1 MPSILSFI
9 LPKDK
14 KLFKYI
20 FTLAFPVIISN
31 ISRVMMGLVDTVMV
45 GHLGAN
51 AIAAVG
57 MASMVTWTAMSVG
70 IAFRT
75 GTQALVSRR
84 LGQKKYA
91 ECGTAFR
98 NMQLFVLLSG
108 IPLTYLCYSNT
119 SSIMSFFIKD
129 THALQL
135 CIDYSIYIFLSIYF
149 IYVSFV
155 FQGFY
160 TGIEKTKVHM
170 KVVISS
176 NILNFYLNIGLI
188 FGSIQMEEF
197 LSQTIFN
204 FLAILWIP
212 FNFPELGV
220 KGAAIGTLVATI
232 WGCVH
237 YAFYLF
243 KEDIKNPYK
252 VFKNNFD
259 MEMLKR
265 QLIIAYPLAIQEF
278 MVMLSLTIFYKIIA
292 LIGIIQLAATQII
305 FKIMHA
311 SFMPAIGIGQAC
323 ATLVGKYL
331 GEENPDKA
339 EKLYKRSLNADSS
352 SASVHYNYANLLKHV
367 RKNYQMAE
375 KHYRRAIQIDDN
387 HADALGNLANMLSD
401 ILDMGVKKISLCDTS
416 GLAFPE
422 DVSILLEQILKHFPE
437 LEIYMHLHN
446 TYGRGIMNLIAS
458 MEYKIKGIDTSLGG
472 IGGSPF
478 IKTSRGNI
486 ATEETVD
493 YLHNN
498 GIETGIDIRKISTV
512 SKIIENMIGESY
524 FTGELYK
531 QV

>member
-57 MASMVTWTAMSVG
+57 MASMVTWTAMSIG

-339 EKLYKRSLNADSS
+339 ELSVTESLRGSIYIMGT
-352 SASVHYNYANLLKHV
+352 VGICFIIF
-367 RKNYQMAE
+367 AE
-375 KHYRRAIQIDDN
+375 FIIPFFIQDKDVITLAVPGLRFVGFLQIIDAFCFTLWFALTGAGDTKVLAIV
-387 HADALGNLANMLSD
+387 D
-401 ILDMGVKKISLCDTS
+401 ILNHWLIFIPLCYFLSIYYGFGYWGAWASFGVMLTGLAPFLFIRFKKGNWKKIK
-416 GLAFPE
+416 F
-422 DVSILLEQILKHFPE
+422 
-437 LEIYMHLHN
+437 
-446 TYGRGIMNLIAS
+446 
-458 MEYKIKGIDTSLGG
+458 
-472 IGGSPF
+472 
-478 IKTSRGNI
+478 
-486 ATEETVD
+486 
-493 YLHNN
+493 
-498 GIETGIDIRKISTV
+498 
-512 SKIIENMIGESY
+512 
-524 FTGELYK
+524 
-531 QV
+531 

>member
-1 MPSILSFI
+1 MPIIFSFI
-9 LPKDK
+9 FPKDK
-14 KLFKYI
+14 VLFKYI
-20 FTLAFPVIISN
+20 FKLAIPVIISN

-84 LGQKKYA
+84 LGQKKYS

-98 NMQLFVLLSG
+98 NMQLFVLLLV

-119 SSIMSFFIKD
+119 TSIMSFFIKD
-129 THALQL
+129 TSALQL
-135 CIDYSIYIFLSIYF
+135 CIDYSVYIFLSIYF
-149 IYVSFV
+149 IYASFV

-176 NILNFYLNIGLI
+176 NILNFYLNAGLI
-188 FGSIQMEEF
+188 FGSVQIESF
-197 LSQTIFN
+197 LSPSIFN

-232 WGCVH
+232 WGCFH

-243 KEDIKNPYK
+243 EEQIRKPYE
-252 VFKNNFD
+252 VFKNSID
-259 MEMLKR
+259 IQMLKK
-265 QLIIAYPLAIQEF
+265 QIVIAYPLAFQEF
-278 MVMLSLTIFYKIIA
+278 LVMLSLTFFYKIIA
-292 LIGIIQLAATQII
+292 LIGIVQLAATQII

-331 GEENPDKA
+331 GEENPNKA
-339 EKLYKRSLNADSS
+339 E
-352 SASVHYNYANLLKHV
+352 
-367 RKNYQMAE
+367 
-375 KHYRRAIQIDDN
+375 RAIKESLRGSVYIMGSVGICFILFSHYLIPIFINDSEVIKLAVPGLRFIGLLQII
-387 HADALGNLANMLSD
+387 DAICFTLWFALTGAGDTKIPAIFD
-401 ILDMGVKKISLCDTS
+401 ILNHWLVFIPLCYFLSIYCGYGYWGAWFSFGIHLVFIATFMSIRFKMGNWKKIK
-416 GLAFPE
+416 F
-422 DVSILLEQILKHFPE
+422 
-437 LEIYMHLHN
+437 
-446 TYGRGIMNLIAS
+446 
-458 MEYKIKGIDTSLGG
+458 
-472 IGGSPF
+472 
-478 IKTSRGNI
+478 
-486 ATEETVD
+486 
-493 YLHNN
+493 
-498 GIETGIDIRKISTV
+498 
-512 SKIIENMIGESY
+512 
-524 FTGELYK
+524 
-531 QV
+531 

>member
-31 ISRVMMGLVDTVMV
+31 ISRVMMGLVDAVMV

-57 MASMVTWTAMSVG
+57 MASMVTWTAMSIG

-149 IYVSFV
+149 MYVSFV

-204 FLAILWIP
+204 FLAIMGP
-212 FNFPELGV
+212 
-220 KGAAIGTLVATI
+220 
-232 WGCVH
+232 
-237 YAFYLF
+237 
-243 KEDIKNPYK
+243 IK
-252 VFKNNFD
+252 
-259 MEMLKR
+259 
-265 QLIIAYPLAIQEF
+265 
-278 MVMLSLTIFYKIIA
+278 
-292 LIGIIQLAATQII
+292 
-305 FKIMHA
+305 
-311 SFMPAIGIGQAC
+311 
-323 ATLVGKYL
+323 
-331 GEENPDKA
+331 
-339 EKLYKRSLNADSS
+339 
-352 SASVHYNYANLLKHV
+352 
-367 RKNYQMAE
+367 
-375 KHYRRAIQIDDN
+375 
-387 HADALGNLANMLSD
+387 
-401 ILDMGVKKISLCDTS
+401 S
-416 GLAFPE
+416 GDL
-422 DVSILLEQILKHFPE
+422 
-437 LEIYMHLHN
+437 
-446 TYGRGIMNLIAS
+446 
-458 MEYKIKGIDTSLGG
+458 
-472 IGGSPF
+472 
-478 IKTSRGNI
+478 
-486 ATEETVD
+486 
-493 YLHNN
+493 
-498 GIETGIDIRKISTV
+498 
-512 SKIIENMIGESY
+512 
-524 FTGELYK
+524 
-531 QV
+531 